1 MMGMSEENTPGAEPK
16 KKSLA
21 ALLPEKEAVSTSL
34 GPLFVRHLTASDLP
48 PLDGREDLGA
58 AVLKLLVGRNRE
70 KTDHSGL
77 SDEDF
82 AALSEADI
90 AVLVPVAIVKSG
102 WPPLEGARTLGELG
116 SVARAG
122 LDAHK
127 QQLTSL
133 LEGIRTKIGADYSF
147 LGKGALDRLK
157 DQVSGLAALRGGF
170 GGSLQDALKAAES
183 PSEQL
188 RRMAGESSSEQLRR
202 MAGES
207 SSEQLRRMAGSSPS
221 EQLRRMAEESPTEQL
236 RRLAEGSSSSPA
248 GTIASPGRPRTVES
262 LRMPSPE
269 DSPIGRATLQTAEQT
284 RLLAAK
290 MDALVDVVGGLN
302 QTLVTDVLP
311 AWFKQVTADQKHAE
325 ETLKQAANGLFWTKW
340 AVIASVVATLGT
352 AAWQV
357 HVAREVDR
365 STGALLERSEAV
377 LKEQLRAQQILI
389 EQQARDAEA
398 LRQALSRL
406 QARPPAGAASRGSPD
421 K

>member
-1 MMGMSEENTPGAEPK
+1 MVSMTEENAPGAEPK

-21 ALLPEKEAVSTSL
+21 ALLPEKKEVPTSL
-34 GPLFVRHLTASDLP
+34 GPLYVRHLTASELP

-58 AVLKLLVGRNRE
+58 AVLKLLVGRSPE
-70 KTDHSGL
+70 KADHSGL
-77 SDEDF
+77 TDEDF

-90 AVLVPVAIVKSG
+90 ALLVPVVIAKNG
-102 WPPLEGARTLGELG
+102 WPPPEGARTLDELG
-116 SVARAG
+116 TVVRAG
-122 LDAHK
+122 LDSYK

-147 LGKGALDRLK
+147 LGKGVLERLK
-157 DQVSGLAALRGGF
+157 DQVSGLAALRGGI
-170 GGSLQDALKAAES
+170 GSSLQDALKATES

-188 RRMAGESSSEQLRR
+188 RRMAGESPSEQLRR
-202 MAGES
+202 MAGK
-207 SSEQLRRMAGSSPS
+207 SPS
-221 EQLRRMAEESPTEQL
+221 EQLRRLAGESSSEQL

-248 GTIASPGRPRTVES
+248 GAWASSGRTVNVES
-262 LRMPSPE
+262 LRIPSPE

-311 AWFKQVTADQKHAE
+311 AWFEQVAADQKHAE
-325 ETLKQAANGLFWTKW
+325 ATLKQAADGLFWTKW
-340 AVIASVVATLGT
+340 AVIASVFATLGT

-377 LKEQLRAQQILI
+377 LKEQLRAQQSLI

-398 LRQALSRL
+398 LREALNRL
-406 QARPPAGAASRGSPD
+406 QARAAAGAASRAVPG